1 MRWKKRNIECIKLN
15 CSAFS
20 KVGFVA
26 VFIPLSFMCHAD
38 IDGRI
43 VRILDGDTLEVLSDT
58 GAHTL
63 VRL

>member
-1 MRWKKRNIECIKLN
+1 MGWKKRNIERIKLN

-43 VRILDGDTLEVLSDT
+43 VRI
-58 GAHTL
+58 
-63 VRL
+63 